1 MTSRRPSTVFFPQPR
16 STSPLSRIFLYLLLA
31 AIALN
36 LFCLQVA
43 TAQVSRGTVSGRL
56 TDSGGGLLQGARV
69 ELQPSGVSTVSNTL
83 GEFTIEN
90 VAPGTYEMKVN
101 FVGFAPFSSQVA
113 VAAGQTARA
122 DAVLQVASK
131 SEEVVVTAQRV
142 HGEAE
147 EVNRTRTADNVLQ
160 VLTAEVITS
169 LPNANIADAVG
180 RLPSVTLERDEGEGK
195 YVQVRGTEPR
205 YTNVTIDGVNVPSPE
220 SDVRQIKLDV
230 VASDLVEAV
239 EINKTLQAN
248 MDGDGIGGSVN
259 MRTKTAGEQPTVTL
273 YGLGGYTPILADGRG
288 ATQFGGTIGQRFLP
302 DKRLGVLFGG
312 TYDLNGR
319 GINDVEPAPT
329 AIQCDPGNCGNPS
342 ANAPYVGTY
351 NTEDIRE
358 YRYYRERFGFEGSA
372 DYRLNNGSS
381 FYIRGLFS
389 HFNNFGDR
397 WVFTPTI
404 NSFTT
409 SPFQGGLDGNM
420 SMNIET
426 RRPIEHIGSLTAG
439 GHQVWPTWVLSWNV
453 SASLSGTETRGYSTA
468 AFGNND
474 PNAPIN
480 NVQFGV
486 NLNDHYRPVIY
497 PQNGVNIYDPSQ
509 YFLQSF
515 DFENHSQSYQLNL
528 QGGADLSKSYRWN
541 GAYGTFA
548 FGGKVR
554 NAHKYNEPND
564 ILYNANDQAS
574 IPVNMFPVS
583 NTDPNYYDKTYSLGY
598 MPDFNAFRTF
608 FQGHPNLFS
617 VDAANTFTRNAPNQ
631 WDIIERVSAGYL
643 MNSLTFGK
651 FRLYG
656 GVRFEG
662 TTEDNWGNLLQ
673 NGAISPI
680 KKNASYF
687 DALPSGEVR
696 YAIKPDTGI
705 RFAYSR
711 GLARPNF
718 QDLVPYLTLNVAGAR
733 NTSKIGN
740 PNLVATHADNIDV
753 LFEQYLKPLGLIQ
766 AGYFYKRI
774 EDPIV
779 QVQTDGAT
787 YPGIPQSFIQTQTVN
802 AGSAHVQGFEAAFQ
816 QRLSYLP
823 GVLSAL
829 GISANYGYSASQA
842 NGIPGRSDHPALVRQ
857 APHTWN
863 ISPTYDRGRV
873 SFRLGLS
880 YNAANIFSYNYSD
893 GAPLGLHGPNGD
905 TYLYA
910 HLQVDAQTSVRLVK
924 GFTLVAYGLNLN
936 NEVFG
941 FYQGD
946 PIWPIQREY
955 YKPTIGGGFRWTS
968 RGER

>member
-1 MTSRRPSTVFFPQPR
+1 MTSRKPSNVFFQP
-16 STSPLSRIFLYLLLA
+16 LLLA
-31 AIALN
+31 AIV
-36 LFCLQVA
+36 FSPWCLPVA
-43 TAQVSRGTVSGRL
+43 KAQTTRGTISGRL
-56 TDSGGGLLQGARV
+56 TDSAGGLLQGARI
-69 ELQPSGVSTVSNTL
+69 ELQPSGVATVSNTQ
-83 GEFTIEN
+83 GEFTFDN
-90 VAPGTYEMKVN
+90 VASGTYEMTVN
-101 FVGFAPFSSQVA
+101 FVGFAPFTSQVT

-122 DAVLQVASK
+122 DAVLKVASK
-131 SEEVVVTAQRV
+131 NEEVVVTAQRV

-147 EVNRTRTADNVLQ
+147 EVNRARTADNVLQ

-195 YVQVRGTEPR
+195 YVQIRGTEPR
-205 YTNVTIDGVNVPSPE
+205 YSNVTIDGINVPSPE
-220 SDVRQIKLDV
+220 SGARQIKLDV
-230 VASDLVEAV
+230 VPSDLVESV

-288 ATQFGGTIGQRFLP
+288 ATQFGGTIGQRFLK

-319 GINDVEPAPT
+319 GINDVEPSPT
-329 AIQCDPGNCGNPS
+329 TIQCDPGNCGNPS
-342 ANAPYVGTY
+342 DNAPSFGTY
-351 NTEDIRE
+351 SGEDLRE
-358 YRYYRERFGFEGSA
+358 YRYYRARFGFEGSA

-381 FYIRGLFS
+381 FYLRGLYS

-397 WVFTPTI
+397 WVFTPNI
-404 NSFTT
+404 NSYTT
-409 SPFQGGLDGNM
+409 SPFQGGPDGNM
-420 SMNIET
+420 TMNIET
-426 RRPIEHIGSLTAG
+426 RRPIQQIGSLTAG

-453 SASLSGTETRGYSTA
+453 SASQSGTETRGYSTA
-468 AFGNND
+468 NFGNND
-474 PNAPIN
+474 GDAPIN

-486 NLNDHYRPVIY
+486 NLKDPYRPVIY

-509 YFLQSF
+509 YFLQSL
-515 DFENHSQSYQLNL
+515 DFENKSQSYQLNL
-528 QGGADLSKSYRWN
+528 QAAADLSKSYRWN

-564 ILYNANDQAS
+564 ILYKANDQAS
-574 IPVNMFPVS
+574 IPVNTFPVS

-608 FQGHPNLFS
+608 FLGHSNLFS
-617 VDAANTFTRNAPNQ
+617 VDKNNTFTRNARNQ

-662 TTEDNWGNLLQ
+662 TTEDNRGNLVL
-673 NGAISPI
+673 NRAISPL
-680 KKNASYF
+680 KMNGSYF
-687 DALPSGEVR
+687 DALPSAEVR

-718 QDLVPYLTLNVAGAR
+718 GDLAPYLQLNIAGAR
-733 NTSKIGN
+733 NTSRIGN
-740 PNLVATHADNIDV
+740 PNLKATHADNFDV

-766 AGYFYKRI
+766 AGYFYKLI
-774 EDPIV
+774 GDPIV
-779 QVQTDGAT
+779 VVQTTGAM
-787 YPGIPQSFIQTQTVN
+787 YPGIPQSFIQTQPIN
-802 AGSAHVQGFEAAFQ
+802 AGDAHVQGFEVAYQ

-823 GVLSAL
+823 SVWSAL
-829 GISANYGYSASQA
+829 GISANYSYTTSQA
-842 NGIPGRSDHPALVRQ
+842 SGIPGRSDHPALARQ

-863 ISPTYDRGRV
+863 VSPTYDRGRV

-880 YNAANIFSYNYSD
+880 YNAANIFSYSYSD
-893 GAPLGLHGPNGD
+893 GAPLGIHGPNGD
-905 TYLYA
+905 NYLYA

-924 GFTLVAYGLNLN
+924 GFTFIAYGLNLN

-941 FYQGD
+941 FYNGD
-946 PIWPIQREY
+946 PIWPNQREY

-968 RGER
+968 RSEK

>member
-1 MTSRRPSTVFFPQPR
+1 MPWQLSLVFPH
-16 STSPLSRIFLYLLLA
+16 LLLLA
-31 AIALN
+31 PIVLN
-36 LFCLQVA
+36 SLCLQVA
-43 TAQVSRGTVSGRL
+43 TAQTSRGVVTGRL
-56 TDSGGGLLQGARV
+56 TDGAGGVLQGARV
-69 ELQPSGVSTVSNTL
+69 ELQPSGASAVSNTQ
-83 GEFTIEN
+83 GEFTIGD
-90 VAPGTYEMKVN
+90 VAPATYEMKVS
-101 FVGFAPFSSQVA
+101 FVGFAPFTSQVT

-142 HGEAE
+142 HGEAD

-169 LPNANIADAVG
+169 LPNANIADSVG

-195 YVQVRGTEPR
+195 YVQIRGTEPR
-205 YTNVTIDGVNVPSPE
+205 YSNVTIDGVNVPSPE
-220 SDVRQIKLDV
+220 SGVRQIKLDV

-239 EINKTLQAN
+239 EINKTLEAN

-273 YGLGGYTPILADGRG
+273 YGLGGYTPILGNGRG
-288 ATQFGGTIGQRFLP
+288 ATQLGGTIGQRFFT
-302 DKRLGVLFGG
+302 DKRLGLLFGG
-312 TYDLNGR
+312 TYDFNGR

-329 AIQCDPGNCGNPS
+329 TIQCDPGNCGSPS

-358 YRYYRERFGFEGSA
+358 YRYYRDRFGFEGSS

-381 FYIRGLFS
+381 FYLRGLFS
-389 HFNNFGDR
+389 HFDNFGDR

-409 SPFQGGLDGNM
+409 SPFQGGPDGNM
-420 SMNIET
+420 SMNMET
-426 RRPIEHIGSLTAG
+426 RRPIEHIGSLTVG
-439 GHQVWPTWVLSWNV
+439 GHQVWPTWVLAWNV

-468 AFGNND
+468 SFGNND

-486 NLNDHYRPVIY
+486 NLNDRYRPIIY
-497 PQNGVNIYDPSQ
+497 PQNGVSIYDPSQ
-509 YFLQSF
+509 YFLQSL

-564 ILYNANDQAS
+564 VLYNANDQAS

-583 NTDPNYYDKTYSLGY
+583 MTDPTYYDKTYSLGY

-631 WDIIERVSAGYL
+631 WDIIERISAGYL

-662 TTEDNWGNLLQ
+662 TTEDNRGNLLQ

-680 KKNASYF
+680 KKNGSYF
-687 DALPSGEVR
+687 DALPSAEVR

-740 PNLVATHADNIDV
+740 PDLVATHADNIDV

-766 AGYFYKRI
+766 AGYFYKHI
-774 EDPIV
+774 ADPIV
-779 QVQTDGAT
+779 QVQTDGVT
-787 YPGIPQSFIQTQTVN
+787 YPGIPQSFIQNQMVN
-802 AGSAHVQGFEAAFQ
+802 AGSAYVQGFEAAFQ

-842 NGIPGRSDHPALVRQ
+842 TGIPGRSDHPALLRQ

-880 YNAANIFSYNYSD
+880 FNAANIFSYNYSD

-905 TYLYA
+905 VYLYS
-910 HLQVDAQTSVRLVK
+910 HLQTDAQMSVRLMK
-924 GFTLVAYGLNLN
+924 GFTFIAYGLNIG
-936 NEVFG
+936 NEPFG
-941 FYQGD
+941 FYQGST
-946 PIWPIQREY
+946 IWPIQREY
-955 YKPTIGGGFRWTS
+955 YGPTMGGGFRWSS
-968 RGER
+968 RGEK

>member
-1 MTSRRPSTVFFPQPR
+1 MLTLCSMPTLWGQ
-16 STSPLSRIFLYLLLA
+16 TGKGA
-31 AIALN
+31 
-36 LFCLQVA
+36 
-43 TAQVSRGTVSGRL
+43 VSGRAV
-56 TDSGGGLLQGARV
+56 DSGGGVLQGARI
-69 ELQPSGVSTVSNTL
+69 ELQPGGVTSASNNQ
-83 GEFTIEN
+83 GEFTFN
-90 VAPGTYEMKVN
+90 DVTPGAYRVLVT
-101 FVGFAPFSSQVA
+101 FVGFTPFTGDVT
-113 VAAGQTARA
+113 VTAGQTAHV
-122 DAVLQVASK
+122 DAALQVAS
-131 SEEVVVTAQRV
+131 ENEQVEVTAERV

-147 EVNRTRTADNVLQ
+147 SINRERTAENVLQ
-160 VLTAEVITS
+160 VLPAEVITS
-169 LPNANIADAVG
+169 LPNANIADSVG

-195 YVQVRGTEPR
+195 YVQIRGTEPR
-205 YTNVTIDGVNVPSPE
+205 YSNVTIDGVNVPSPE
-220 SDVRQIKLDV
+220 SGVRQIKLDV
-230 VASDLVEAV
+230 VASDLVESV

-273 YGLGGYTPILADGRG
+273 YGLGGYTPILGNGRS
-288 ATQFGGTIGQRFLP
+288 AEQLGGTIGKRFLS
-302 DKRLGVLFGG
+302 DKRLGLLFGG
-312 TYDLNGR
+312 TYDWNGR
-319 GINDVEPAPT
+319 GINDVEPAPSV
-329 AIQCDPGNCGNPS
+329 INVPCNSGCGSPDPTQ
-342 ANAPYVGTY
+342 ALYGTY
-351 NTEDIRE
+351 ATEDVRE
-358 YRYYRERFGFEGSA
+358 YRYYRARYGFEGSA

-404 NSFTT
+404 NSFT
-409 SPFQGGLDGNM
+409 SVNSSASQFQGGPDGTM

-468 AFGNND
+468 TFANTD
-474 PNAPIN
+474 PTAPIN
-480 NVQFGV
+480 NVQFGL
-486 NLNDHYRPVIY
+486 NLNDPYRPIIY

-509 YFLQSF
+509 YFLQNF
-515 DFENHSQSYQLNL
+515 DYENQTQSYQLNL
-528 QGGADLSKSYRWN
+528 QAGADLSKSYRWN
-541 GAYGTFA
+541 GAFGTFA

-564 ILYNANDQAS
+564 ILYTANDPAS

-583 NTDPNYYDKTYSLGY
+583 NTDPSYYDKSYSLGY

-608 FQGHPNLFS
+608 FLGHPSLFS
-617 VDAANTFTRNAPNQ
+617 VDTANTFTRNAPNQ

-662 TTEDNWGNLLQ
+662 TTEDNRGNLLQ
-673 NGAISPI
+673 NGGISPLL
-680 KKNASYF
+680 KSGSYF
-687 DALPSGEVR
+687 DPLPSAEVR

-718 QDLVPYLTLNVAGAR
+718 GDLAPYLTLN
-733 NTSKIGN
+733 TSGVNHSSIGN
-740 PNLVATHADNIDV
+740 PNLKATHANNFDV

-766 AGYFYKRI
+766 AGYFYKQI
-774 EDPIV
+774 GDPIV
-779 QVQTDGAT
+779 QVQTNGVT
-787 YPGIPQSFIQTQTVN
+787 YPGIPQTFIQSQMVN

-829 GISANYGYSASQA
+829 GISANYGYSTSQA

-893 GAPLGLHGPNGD
+893 GALLGINGPNGD
-905 TYLYA
+905 VYLYA
-910 HLQVDAQTSVRLVK
+910 HLQIDAQMSVRLVK
-924 GFTLVAYGLNLN
+924 GITFIAYGLNIG

-941 FYQGD
+941 FYQGST
-946 PIWPIQREY
+946 IWPIQREY
-955 YKPTIGGGFRWTS
+955 YAPTMGGGFRWSS
-968 RGER
+968 RGEK